1 MIDKTYRAVV
11 GVDASISKTGLAVY
25 RRHVTVAPI
34 YIRAV
39 ETKERGQD
47 HLSRAERMYESAQA
61 INSRIPYDS
70 LVLLEGPAYGA
81 KGASFHDL
89 AGHWWK
95 VYTAMAMGWS
105 DVIVVTPGQLKK
117 FATGSGASNKE
128 AVMLAAVRRWP
139 DLNIT
144 GNDTADAAVL
154 MQMGRAL
161 TGEDMGMPKANMEA
175 LKGLEVNEKV
185 VILG

>member
-1 MIDKTYRAVV
+1 MKAYRAVV
-11 GVDASISKTGLAVY
+11 GVDASISKTGLAVH
-25 RRHVTVAPI
+25 RRHVTVAPTL
-34 YIRAV
+34 IRPV

-47 HLSRAERMYESAQA
+47 HLSRAERMYESVQA
-61 INSRIPYDS
+61 VNSRVPYDS

-81 KGASFHDL
+81 KGSSFHDL
-89 AGHWWK
+89 AGHWWQMF
-95 VYTAMAMGWS
+95 ARLSMGWC

-117 FATGSGASNKE
+117 FATGSGSANKE

-161 TGEDMGMPKANMEA
+161 TGEDVGVPKAHLAA
-175 LKGLEVNEKV
+175 LNGLAVNEKG